1 MVVVIMGV
9 NNMVNIKLSKSG
21 RIAFKV
27 LIYSLFAMALSSITV
42 NLLLDFGGK
51 IITIIYGIC
60 YVVIFASIYLVL
72 ISLVILIYQLIR
84 SRIKPKRA

>member
-1 MVVVIMGV
+1 MIVF
-9 NNMVNIKLSKSG
+9 KLSKWG
-21 RIAFKV
+21 KIAFKV
-27 LIYSLFAMALSSITV
+27 LIYSLLAMALSSITV

-72 ISLVILIYQLIR
+72 ISLIVLVFQLVKYRNKSSKI
-84 SRIKPKRA
+84 

>member
-1 MVVVIMGV
+1 MISF
-9 NNMVNIKLSKSG
+9 KLSKWG
-21 RIAFKV
+21 RVAFKV
-27 LIYSLFAMALSSITV
+27 LIFSLLAMVLSSITV

-72 ISLVILIYQLIR
+72 ISLIVLIYQLIMHR
-84 SRIKPKRA
+84 NKPRKA